1 MADERPTSIF
11 FDNDKAN
18 IEQFGGRRKVV
29 AIKIDETEGA
39 LVEKPFITF
48 PFYRELKKS
57 GNTYLNFL
65 ETLGYTGD
73 TYDNVSG
80 VSAVDINAAD
90 EDYVVPNPT
99 VKYAIFDW
107 DRTLTKFEGFFMD
120 RNATFA
126 GDGYLES
133 IRDQLRRKNDIVHLN
148 KLSGLPS
155 VTAEDMLI
163 YLFGGATRLKQIREW
178 IVYFQGEDREMKVVI
193 LTNNGSCSYP
203 GFRELVDAFAPEC
216 AIVCSKPHG
225 GNKEIAMLSDM
236 PYAITGGR
244 RKNKK
249 KTRTK
254 RAAKS
259 KSRKRRSTFRRAEF
273 L

>member
-11 FDNDKAN
+11 FDNDMDN
-18 IEQFGGRRKVV
+18 IKQFGGRPKVV
-29 AIKIDETEGA
+29 AIKIDEGPLMET
-39 LVEKPFITF
+39 PFITF

-80 VSAVDINAAD
+80 VSAVHID
-90 EDYVVPNPT
+90 EVDRDYVVPNPT

-120 RNATFA
+120 RTATFV

-133 IRDQLRRKNDIVHLN
+133 IRDQLRRKNDLVNLN
-148 KLSGLPS
+148 KLTGLPS

-178 IVYFQGEDREMKVVI
+178 VVYFQGEDREMNVVI

-216 AIVCSKPHG
+216 AIVCSKPYG
-225 GNKEIAMLSDM
+225 GNKEIAMLANM
-236 PYAITGGR
+236 PAAITGGR
-244 RKNKK
+244 RRRGK

-259 KSRKRRSTFRRAEF
+259 KSRRRRSTFRRGGSP
-273 L
+273 